1 MVGWPFENDVYPD
14 GYLLAGEE
22 AERALQLDTHVR
34 GLRSWGYQR
43 GPSVTHY
50 RGPYPHAADNVL
62 LPDGSRGKIRAID
75 IASVPATWRR
85 PLNDPGGRWLANSI
99 NVPVLWRRGTVTFLD
114 DDIAFEDAQEPHC
127 HAFGGYSEPLERDLL
142 ADPEIQK
149 FVGDPL
155 AAHATLWMIAKG
167 DWVHPERKVKASFT
181 HDEAADIICSLRG
194 LGEHFRDWLTYCLHD
209 KRDYWDYYEPAK
221 EHVQRLGWIDEW
233 R

>member
-85 PLNDPGGRWLANSI
+85 PLNDPGGRWLATPSMSPFYGVGERLLSWTTI
-99 NVPVLWRRGTVTFLD
+99 LYSKLLWSRTATRSAHTQSRWSGIFWQ
-114 DDIAFEDAQEPHC
+114 I
-127 HAFGGYSEPLERDLL
+127 S
-142 ADPEIQK
+142 EIQK
-149 FVGDPL
+149 FVMDPL
-155 AAHATLWMIAKG
+155 AAHATLWMIVRATGSIPNEKSKHLSRMAMPRILSAVCG
-167 DWVHPERKVKASFT
+167 HWEKIFAIGSSTVCSTSVTFLTILNQPESTFS
-181 HDEAADIICSLRG
+181 D
-194 LGEHFRDWLTYCLHD
+194 
-209 KRDYWDYYEPAK
+209 
-221 EHVQRLGWIDEW
+221 
-233 R
+233 